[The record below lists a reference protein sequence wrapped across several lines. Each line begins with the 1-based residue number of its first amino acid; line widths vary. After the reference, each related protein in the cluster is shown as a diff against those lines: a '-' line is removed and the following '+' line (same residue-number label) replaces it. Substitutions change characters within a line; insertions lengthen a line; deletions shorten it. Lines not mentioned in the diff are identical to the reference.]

1 MDIIEW
7 KTTMNQP
14 QTLEW
19 DQLDLRYA
27 DIRIHTQTAINRLVG
42 SIQSHGLLNPIVVV
56 PLCGIEPSKRWVVI
70 DGYLRVAAL
79 QTLRHD
85 SIEAV
90 VSSHTMK
97 EALIDLYR
105 QSASRVWEAYEEAQL
120 VQTLIGEH
128 QCSQTEVSQQ
138 LGKSKSWVSYRL
150 QLLQDLPEFVE
161 QALRQGIVSTWT
173 TQRIILPFARA
184 NSEGAK
190 KLLEYL
196 GAKTHTSRDI
206 QAYYTH
212 YLSSNRH
219 TRQKMQE
226 EPHHFFMAHAFQMK
240 SDTVPL
246 DQLAPEEAWESIL
259 TLCLSK
265 LKQLERVLPAVFYP
279 NQKASEYR
287 MLMNP
292 LSALVHQVQQLQK
305 NIEERH
311 YV

>member
-1 MDIIEW
+1 MDIMKG

-14 QTLEW
+14 QTLQW

-42 SIQSHGLLNPIVVV
+42 SIQSHGLLNPIIVV
-56 PLCGIEPSKRWVVI
+56 PLSSTESSQRWVVI

-79 QTLRHD
+79 LALRHD
-85 SIEAV
+85 NIEAV
-90 VSSHTMK
+90 VSSQTMK

-128 QCSQTEVSQQ
+128 QCSLTEVSRQ

-190 KLLEYL
+190 KLLKYL
-196 GAKTHTSRDI
+196 GSRTHASRDI

-219 TRQKMQE
+219 TRQMMQD
-226 EPHHFFMAHAFQMK
+226 EPHHFFKAYAFQMK

-246 DQLAPEEAWESIL
+246 DQLAPEEAWEGIL

-265 LKQLERVLPAVFYP
+265 LKQLERLLPAVFYP
-279 NQKASEYR
+279 KQKSSECS
-287 MLMNP
+287 MLMKP
-292 LSALVHQVQQLQK
+292 LSALVYQVQQLQK
-305 NIEERH
+305 SIEERH
-311 YV
+311 HV